1 MRPAF
6 CICQN
11 KDADQLH
18 GNHAA
23 DQRLCFLYID
33 STLLSLY
40 FLNSKFQ
47 ASRHLLWL
55 HRLVRVRPG
64 WNPDDRLNIFT
75 GCGSFRKSGKN

>member
-55 HRLVRVRPG
+55 HRYVSGPVG
-64 WNPDDRLNIFT
+64 TPDDRLNIFT
-75 GCGSFRKSGKN
+75 GCGFFRKSGKN